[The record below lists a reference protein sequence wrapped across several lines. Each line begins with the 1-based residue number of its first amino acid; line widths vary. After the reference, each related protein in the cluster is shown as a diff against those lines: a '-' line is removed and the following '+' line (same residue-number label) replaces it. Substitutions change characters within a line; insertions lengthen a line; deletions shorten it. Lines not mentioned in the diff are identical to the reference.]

1 MSEDSKKWR
10 WRVGMAVPVFV
21 AILTWV
27 LNAFDV
33 RSVWS
38 SITAMFGAIPT
49 VVCWLLSLVA
59 AFVVG
64 RRVERPR
71 GLRERSKE
79 TEAEA
84 GVSAAAAE
92 AVAEV
97 APVTEAEQVTEA
109 EAAMEPDVVTEAN
122 AVPEWVAEA
131 EARDLVQQSNYW
143 SRITRRSAL
152 DQLEAKFDYE
162 EYGIEIEPEPLEIES
177 AAIAPPRHTPDVD
190 AVLQHFWDDN
200 PAARNGPS
208 YHRATLLDWLEEQ
221 THEVELPNL

>member
-1 MSEDSKKWR
+1 MLEDSKKWR

-38 SITAMFGAIPT
+38 SITAMLGAIPT
-49 VVCWLLSLVA
+49 VVYWVLSLVA

-64 RRVERPR
+64 QRVERPR
-71 GLRERSKE
+71 GPWERSN
-79 TEAEA
+79 EAEADA
-84 GVSAAAAE
+84 GVSAAASE
-92 AVAEV
+92 VVAEV
-97 APVTEAEQVTEA
+97 EPVTEA
-109 EAAMEPDVVTEAN
+109 EAAGELDVVTEAN

-152 DQLEAKFDYE
+152 DQLEAQFDYE
-162 EYGIEIEPEPLEIES
+162 EYGIEMEPEPLEIES

-190 AVLQHFWDDN
+190 AVLQHFWDDH
-200 PAARNGPS
+200 PTGRNGSS

-221 THEVELPNL
+221 THDVTLPNL